1 MSRKLDEKIE
11 LRIGNALASTTMDI
25 PGEVIIPEEEMEL
38 YRKFAYGEIT
48 VEEFL
53 EIVKNDVGSVAGK
66 TENME
71 KLMQKK
77 DTISR

>member
-53 EIVKNDVGSVAGK
+53 EIVKNDVGAVAGK

>member
-53 EIVKNDVGSVAGK
+53 EIVKNDVGTVAGK